1 MLALLAFFS
10 AGLGG
15 YGYYS
20 SLKELQIKEAE
31 RRTMAHAAN
40 VKNHI
45 DSYIAENLKAARAIS
60 RVDEFRN
67 ALAQPDFENLSEA
80 NRMLDLFCDALEAGV
95 CYLLN
100 RDGLTLASSNRAEI
114 DSFVGKNYEF
124 RPYFQEAMAGKSA
137 VYMAVGVT
145 SGIRGLYYSQP
156 VWAETS
162 STPLGAV
169 VVKTPVDIFE
179 TGIYPDE
186 EGTWVLADPHGM
198 IFASSRPEWR
208 FRLLWEIPPAEL
220 ENIGRL
226 RQFGVGPW
234 EWIGLRPDG
243 KTGALDSE
251 NSRYL
256 IHRVNLDHYP
266 DWYVAYLV
274 NRNSILK
281 GAADPLIRKG
291 SYVALVLCI
300 LIGWSVVFLYRTA
313 SRDLVRRKAAE
324 NALKESERRYRI
336 VFENTG
342 TGTTLGE
349 SDMTISMANAEFERI
364 TGYSRE
370 EIEGRMKWTEFVAPE
385 DHARMKEY
393 HFRRREGDPD
403 TPTRFEC
410 SIIDRKGRVKNMFLT
425 VGLIPDTLTSVGS
438 FLDITEYKRAVRALE
453 KSETRYR
460 QFFEGDFS
468 GAYISRPDGTLV
480 DCNPAFARIFGF
492 SSPQEALENDLNTI
506 YSDPVARS
514 DFLKKLKRD
523 RKVTYYESR
532 LRRRDGSAVQ
542 TLENA
547 IGVFGADGELAE
559 IWGYLM
565 DVTEQ
570 RDLEHQL
577 RQALK
582 MEAVGTLAGGVAHDF
597 NNLMMAVQGNI
608 SMMLH
613 GLDSDHPHYP
623 RLKSIEGFVQSGSK
637 LTAQLLGYARKGRFE
652 LKPLDL
658 NTLVRNTAETVAR
671 TRKDVSLVADLSDDL
686 SPIEADRSQ
695 VEQILLNLYIN
706 AFDAMPDGGYLHVK
720 TRNVD
725 HREVRGFQGDPKKA
739 AHYVLLE
746 VSDNGIGMEQDI
758 LERIFDPFFTTKEM
772 GRGTGLGLASAFGI
786 IQNHG
791 GHIHVTSLPGGGSSF
806 SVFFPASPK
815 QQIRPENISGEMM
828 SGSGA
833 ILLVDD
839 EEMIGEIGAQMLEA
853 LGFEVQVAGG
863 GREAIA
869 LYEADPNRFRMV
881 ILDLVMPGM
890 SGEEVLKR
898 LQTINPGVR
907 VLLSSGYSLEAKAQ
921 HMLESGCRGFIQKPF
936 SLKALSGKI
945 EEILK
950 MKPPEEAAGLF
961 GTFDIDSGAGS
972 HPLEGG
978 KNNGTT
984 E

>member
-1 MLALLAFFS
+1 MALLAFLS

-31 RRTMAHAAN
+31 RRTIAHAAG

-60 RVDEFRN
+60 RVGEFRE
-67 ALAQPDFENLSEA
+67 ALILPDFEQLAEA
-80 NRMLDLFCDALEAGV
+80 NRVLDLFCDALEAGV

-100 RDGLTLASSNRAEI
+100 REGVTLASSNRAEI
-114 DSFVGKNYEF
+114 DSFVGKDYSF
-124 RPYFQEAMAGKSA
+124 RPYFQEAIAGNPA

-145 SGIRGLYYSQP
+145 SGIRGIYYSQP
-156 VWAETS
+156 VWGKGSAA
-162 STPLGAV
+162 PIGVL
-169 VVKTPVDIFE
+169 VVKAPVNTLE
-179 TGIYPDE
+179 AGIYPDD
-186 EGTWVLADPHGM
+186 EGNWVLADPHGM
-198 IFASSRPEWR
+198 IFASNRPEWR
-208 FRLLWEIPPAEL
+208 YRLLWETTPVQV

-243 KTGALDSE
+243 QTRALDSV
-251 NSRYL
+251 NNRYL

-266 DWYVAYLV
+266 HWYVAYLV
-274 NRNSILK
+274 NRDSILK
-281 GAADPLIRKG
+281 GVADPLIRKG

-300 LIGWSVVFLYRTA
+300 LIGWAVVFLYRTA
-313 SRDLVRRKAAE
+313 SQDLVRRKAAE
-324 NALKESERRYRI
+324 QAVKESEQRYRI

-342 TGTTLGE
+342 TGTVLSE
-349 SDMTISMANAEFERI
+349 DDRTISMANAEFERI

-385 DHARMKEY
+385 DHARMKDY
-393 HFRRREGDPD
+393 HIRRREGDPD

-410 SIIDRKGRVKNMFLT
+410 SIIDRHGTVKNMFLK
-425 VGLIPDTLTSVGS
+425 VGLISGTRTSVGS

-453 KSETRYR
+453 KSEARYR

-492 SSPQEALENDLNTI
+492 SSPEEALKTDLNTV
-506 YSDPVARS
+506 YPDSTVRS

-532 LRRRDGSAVQ
+532 MRRRDGSVVH

-547 IGVFGADGELAE
+547 IGIFDADGELTE

-570 RDLEHQL
+570 RDLENQL

-613 GLDSDHPHYP
+613 GLDSTHPHYP

-652 LKPLDL
+652 LKSLDL
-658 NTLVRNTAETVAR
+658 NKLVRNTAETVAR
-671 TRKDVSLVADLSDDL
+671 TRKDISLITDLSDDL
-686 SPIEADRSQ
+686 SSIEADRSQ
-695 VEQILLNLYIN
+695 IEQILLNLYIN
-706 AFDAMPDGGYLHVK
+706 AFDAMPAGGRLYLK

-725 HREVRGFQGDPKKA
+725 HREVKGVQGDAKDA
-739 AHYVLLE
+739 THYVLLE
-746 VSDNGIGMEQDI
+746 VTDNGIGMEQEI

-786 IQNHG
+786 IHNHG

-806 SVFFPASPK
+806 SVFFPASSQPE
-815 QQIRPENISGEMM
+815 IRPKEVPGEMM
-828 SGSGA
+828 TGTGA

-839 EEMIGEIGAQMLEA
+839 ERMIGEIGAQMLEA
-853 LGFEVQVAGG
+853 LGFEVQVACGG
-863 GREAIA
+863 KEAIA

-881 ILDLVMPGM
+881 VLDLIMPEM
-890 SGEEVLKR
+890 SGEEVLER
-898 LQTINPGVR
+898 LQTINPGVK

-921 HMLESGCRGFIQKPF
+921 HMLERGCRGFIQKPF
-936 SLKALSGKI
+936 SLEALSGKI
-945 EEILK
+945 EEVLK
-950 MKPPEEAAGLF
+950 MKPSEGTAGFF
-961 GTFDIDSGAGS
+961 GAFDTDSGAVRVQ
-972 HPLEGG
+972 
-978 KNNGTT
+978 
-984 E
+984 